1 MYRHLPWAIGHH
13 RILCSTPL
21 IQDILHI
28 TVHHWLTSLT
38 TPHTLDLT
46 IFQSVHLVTAP
57 TLHSHLAMRLLVS
70 IVDYLLSSSFNG
82 RIKVCAGCK
91 GPHLKGPN
99 NELLPPPNNIC
110 IQHSEPLTFTNPRTG
125 LEASKVGN
133 AYYHINSACIHKKHP
148 NFTASLV
155 SCPEE
160 VLKLMQPSH
169 FKLLHD
175 TLHFVMPCST
185 VTAFHAHC
193 LPLTLYHL
201 CYHLLIVLIICYPFY
216 ITAHAQ

>member
-1 MYRHLPWAIGHH
+1 MCIRDRVDITNYSPYARSYHFPECPPSDCPNPSQSSGNA
-13 RILCSTPL
+13 ST
-21 IQDILHI
+21 
-28 TVHHWLTSLT
+28 
-38 TPHTLDLT
+38 
-46 IFQSVHLVTAP
+46 SVNSGPFVVKFL
-57 TLHSHLAMRLLVS
+57 
-70 IVDYLLSSSFNG
+70 NG
-82 RIKVCAGCK
+82 RTKVCAGCK